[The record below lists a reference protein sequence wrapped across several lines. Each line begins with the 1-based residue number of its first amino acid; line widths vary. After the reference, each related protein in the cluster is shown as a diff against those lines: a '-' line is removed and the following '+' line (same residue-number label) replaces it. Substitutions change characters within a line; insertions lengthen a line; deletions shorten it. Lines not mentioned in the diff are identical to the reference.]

1 MGQRAHQ
8 STTSHTA
15 LMSHAALL
23 AGGFIGMSA
32 IHAVVAPSAIASRL
46 DTRSAIAQP
55 SSSGSHTLGDRLTD
69 ESAPTTGLLAPAQS
83 ISTPEKLTVVPSPSA
98 SLEGY
103 DKAAGDSIDLSTV
116 SPEFSVTGDRPQN
129 FGSTYID
136 TTEYSLGATQA
147 PSVILTERSTGCST
161 VLEQGQVV
169 SNSICG
175 PSDSPLA
182 YSEGQSPNL
191 PAVNSVR
198 VGPLSVGPNG
208 IRLVRSLNIND
219 YYNRTARPQAFAGNG
234 DRQLMFP
241 VSAPAMISSP
251 FGWRVHPIFGS
262 VRMHT
267 GTDIAA
273 PAGTPVL
280 ATYSGRV
287 TVADFLGGYG
297 LTVVLRHDDRTIE
310 TLYGHLSEIFVRP
323 GAVVEQGEVIGRVGS
338 TGNSTGPH
346 LHFELRQPTANG
358 WVAVNSG
365 DLLQSAL
372 GLVQNG
378 LQLATTEE
386 DKPTSLMA
394 LNVPE
399 FLLSGKDATKDAPG
413 LISSGQEGRGK
424 REE

>member
-1 MGQRAHQ
+1 MRQRTHQ
-8 STTSHTA
+8 SSMAYHTVM
-15 LMSHAALL
+15 MSHAALI
-23 AGGFIGMSA
+23 AGGLVGMGA
-32 IHAVVAPSAIASRL
+32 IHGVVAPGAIAYG
-46 DTRSAIAQP
+46 AIAQP
-55 SSSGSHTLGDRLTD
+55 SAPSQHALADDTHDGQS
-69 ESAPTTGLLAPAQS
+69 SAPSLLAPAQS
-83 ISTPEKLTVVPSPSA
+83 VSAPEKLTAAPSPIA
-98 SLEGY
+98 PL
-103 DKAAGDSIDLSTV
+103 DQQRTAAIAPIDVSTV
-116 SPEFSVTGDRPQN
+116 SPEFSVSRDGTEN
-129 FGSTYID
+129 LGSTYID
-136 TTEYSLGATQA
+136 PTEYSLGATPT

-169 SNSICG
+169 SNSICT
-175 PSDSPLA
+175 PSTSV
-182 YSEGQSPNL
+182 GTHSPNL
-191 PAVNSVR
+191 PSVNAVR
-198 VGPLSVGPNG
+198 VGALSMGPDG

-219 YYNRTARPQAFAGNG
+219 YYNRTARPQAFSGNG

-241 VSAPAMISSP
+241 VSVPAMVSSP

-273 PAGTPVL
+273 PTGTPVV

-323 GAVVEQGEVIGRVGS
+323 GDTIEQGEVIGRVGS

-346 LHFELRQPTANG
+346 LHFELRKPTANG

-365 DLLQSAL
+365 DLLQDAL

-378 LQLATTEE
+378 LQLASVDDEQPSDT
-386 DKPTSLMA
+386 LLA

-399 FLLSGKDATKDAPG
+399 FLLSGKDATKDAP
-413 LISSGQEGRGK
+413 EAK
-424 REE
+424 E